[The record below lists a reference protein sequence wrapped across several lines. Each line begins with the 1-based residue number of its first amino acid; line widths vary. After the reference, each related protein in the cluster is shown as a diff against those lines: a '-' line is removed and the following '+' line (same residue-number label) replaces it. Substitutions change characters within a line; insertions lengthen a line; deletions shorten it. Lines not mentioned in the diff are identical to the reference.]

1 MTPET
6 RAFLDAVRTADNPSA
21 EDERRVLS
29 AVRTAVAA
37 SAGAGAAVGLSKAKA
52 LVGGGAAS
60 SFKLGGLV
68 LGLSAAAWFSSQ
80 AVSRDRPA
88 RNTATSSAASAT
100 WAPARPAGSTSPPA
114 PLSEATP
121 PTAAPSAGTRPT
133 PAPGPRAP
141 ATIDTAAPALPNLRD
156 EITLLTEVQAALD
169 RGDGATALRH
179 LDRQAPVDGRLLAER
194 RAARIFALCLL
205 GRTEEAAQS
214 ARVFFRAHSTSVQ
227 KAAVERS
234 CATKASDPR

>member
-80 AVSRDRPA
+80 ALSRDRPA
-88 RNTATSSAASAT
+88 RDPATSLTASAF
-100 WAPARPAGSTSPPA
+100 ARPLGSTLPPA
-114 PLSEATP
+114 PLSEPTP
-121 PTAAPSAGTRPT
+121 PSTAPSAGTRPT
-133 PAPGPRAP
+133 PAPGPRAR
-141 ATIDTAAPALPNLRD
+141 AIIDTAAPAPPNLRD
-156 EITLLTEVQAALD
+156 EITLLTEVKAALD
-169 RGDGATALRH
+169 RGDGATALRQ

-214 ARVFFRAHSTSVQ
+214 ARVFFREHPASVQ